1 MSEGLPVEKPNETRT
16 GAAPPPTPATPA
28 PNTPS
33 PGPAKPNRRPL
44 LFAGLGFLVL
54 AAIALYFFLPGLYE
68 QETDDA
74 YVDAH
79 VISVIPKV
87 PAYVQKL
94 YVDDNSAVQQGQL
107 LIELDPRDYAV
118 ALQQAQA
125 NLADAQSR
133 LQAARDEIPVA
144 DARVAQQR
152 AELLVAQA
160 NSKLAQSNLRRL
172 QSVSDV
178 RAVSSERVDE
188 GAAAAQGTQ
197 ATTVAAQV
205 RITAAE
211 ASAKLTR
218 TQAVTA
224 EAAVAQARAAL
235 AQAQLNLSYTK
246 IYAPEAGSVA
256 RKSVESGNFVQPG
269 QLLLSVVPERLYVIA
284 NYKETQL
291 THVQPGQAVSIR
303 VDAFPNL
310 KLRAHVESIQRGTGS
325 RFALLPPE
333 NATGNFV
340 KVVQR
345 VPVKIVFDDSAD
357 ALRWISPGMSV
368 ETRIFTREPPRWLGL
383 LN

>member
-1 MSEGLPVEKPNETRT
+1 MSEAPPVEKRDEAR
-16 GAAPPPTPATPA
+16 PATASATPPQPPA
-28 PNTPS
+28 PVA
-33 PGPAKPNRRPL
+33 AKPNRRTL
-44 LFAGLGFLVL
+44 LFAVLGILALVV
-54 AAIALYFFLPGLYE
+54 IALYFFLPGLYE

-79 VISVIPKV
+79 VVSIIPKV

-94 YVDDNSAVQQGQL
+94 YVDDNSPVTAGQL
-107 LIELDPRDYAV
+107 LVELDPRDYAV
-118 ALQQAQA
+118 ALAQAQA
-125 NLADAQSR
+125 NLASAQSK
-133 LQAARDEIPVA
+133 LQEARDQIPVA
-144 DARVAQQR
+144 DARVAQER
-152 AELLVAQA
+152 AELNVAEA
-160 NSKLAQSNLRRL
+160 NAKLAQSNLRRL

-188 GAAAAQGTQ
+188 GAAAAQSTQ
-197 ATTVAAQV
+197 ATVTAGQV
-205 RITAAE
+205 RVTAAE

-218 TQAVTA
+218 TQALTA
-224 EAAVAQARAAL
+224 EAAVAQAQAAL
-235 AQAQLNLSYTK
+235 DQAQLNLSYTK
-246 IYAPEAGSVA
+246 IYASEAGSVA
-256 RKSVESGNFVQPG
+256 RKSVEPGNFVQPG

-291 THVQPGQAVSIR
+291 THVRPGQEVSVR
-303 VDAFPNL
+303 VDAFPDL
-310 KLRAHVESIQRGTGS
+310 RLRAHVDSIQRGTGS

-368 ETRIFTREPPRWLGL
+368 ETRISIRNAPRWLDL
-383 LN
+383 LH

>member
-1 MSEGLPVEKPNETRT
+1 MSEAPPVEKPNETRA
-16 GAAPPPTPATPA
+16 GAAPPANAPT
-28 PNTPS
+28 
-33 PGPAKPNRRPL
+33 PGPAGPNRRSL
-44 LFAGLGFLVL
+44 LFAGLGLLVL
-54 AAIALYFFLPGLYE
+54 AVVALYFFLPGLYE

-79 VISVIPKV
+79 VVSIIPKV

-94 YVDDNSAVQQGQL
+94 YVDDNSPVTAGQL
-107 LIELDPRDYAV
+107 LIDLDPRDYTV
-118 ALQQAQA
+118 ALEQAQA
-125 NLADAQSR
+125 NLANAQSK
-133 LQAARDEIPVA
+133 LQEARDDIPVA
-144 DARVAQQR
+144 DARVAQER
-152 AELLVAQA
+152 AELDVAEA

-197 ATTVAAQV
+197 ATAVAAQV
-205 RITAAE
+205 RIAAAE
-211 ASAKLTR
+211 ASAKLAR
-218 TQAVTA
+218 TQALTA

-246 IYAPEAGSVA
+246 IYATETGSVA
-256 RKSVESGNFVQPG
+256 RKSVETGNYVQPG

-291 THVQPGQAVSIR
+291 THVRPGQSVTIR
-303 VDAFPNL
+303 VDAFPDL

-368 ETRIFTREPPRWLGL
+368 ETRIFTREPPRWSGL

>member
-1 MSEGLPVEKPNETRT
+1 MSEAPPVEKPSESR
-16 GAAPPPTPATPA
+16 GASPSPPPAPAAPREPQPGA
-28 PNTPS
+28 PK
-33 PGPAKPNRRPL
+33 ANRRSL
-44 LFAGLGFLVL
+44 LFGGLGLLLL
-54 AAIALYFFLPGLYE
+54 AILALYFFLPGLYE

-79 VISVIPKV
+79 VVSVIPKV
-87 PAYVQKL
+87 PAYVQTL
-94 YVDDNSAVQQGQL
+94 HIDDNSKVSAGQL

-118 ALQQAQA
+118 ALAQAQA
-125 NLADAQSR
+125 NLANAQSR
-133 LQAARDEIPVA
+133 LQEARDQIPVA

-152 AELLVAQA
+152 AELDVAQA
-160 NSKLAQSNLRRL
+160 NAKLARVDLARL
-172 QSVSDV
+172 ESVSDV

-188 GAAAAQGTQ
+188 GRAAAQSTG
-197 ATTVAAQV
+197 ATAVAAQV
-205 RITAAE
+205 RIQGAQAE
-211 ASAKLTR
+211 ATLAR

-246 IYAPEAGSVA
+246 IYATESGHVT
-256 RKSVESGNFVQPG
+256 RKSVETGNFVQPG
-269 QLLLSVVPERLYVIA
+269 QLLLSIVPGDLYVIA

-291 THVQPGQAVSIR
+291 THVRPGQPVSIR
-303 VDAFPNL
+303 IDAFPDL
-310 KLRAHVESIQRGTGS
+310 KLRAHVDSIQRGTGS

-345 VPVKIVFDDSAD
+345 VPVKITFDDPAD
-357 ALRWISPGMSV
+357 AQRWIAPGMSV
-368 ETRIFTREPPRWLGL
+368 ETRIFTQEPPRWLGL

>member
-1 MSEGLPVEKPNETRT
+1 MSEGTPVDNPKEVRPAATPPSTPN
-16 GAAPPPTPATPA
+16 APPP
-28 PNTPS
+28 S
-33 PGPAKPNRRPL
+33 PAKSNRRSL
-44 LFAGLGFLVL
+44 LFAGLGLLVL

-79 VISVIPKV
+79 VISIIPKV

-94 YVDDNSAVQQGQL
+94 YVDDNSPVKQGQL

-125 NLADAQSR
+125 NLASAQSR
-133 LQAARDEIPVA
+133 LQEAKDEIPVA
-144 DARVAQQR
+144 DARVAQEH
-152 AELLVAQA
+152 AELEVAQA

-205 RITAAE
+205 RIAAAQ
-211 ASAKLTR
+211 ASARLAR
-218 TQAVTA
+218 TQSLTA
-224 EAAVAQARAAL
+224 DAAVAQARAAL

-246 IYAPEAGSVA
+246 IYAPETGSVA
-256 RKSVESGNFVQPG
+256 RKSVEPGNYVQPG
-269 QLLLSVVPERLYVIA
+269 QLLLSVVPEQLYVIA

-291 THVQPGQAVSIR
+291 THVEPGQKVSIR
-303 VDAFPNL
+303 VDAFPDL
-310 KLRAHVESIQRGTGS
+310 KLHAHVESIQRGTGS

-357 ALRWISPGMSV
+357 ARRWISPGMSV
-368 ETRIFTREPPRWLGL
+368 ETRIFTREPRWSGL
-383 LN
+383 FN